1 MLVSPKPLFKMKLTH
16 QGDGRVCKHESY
28 LLAGWQEW
36 FITFTDLGEAEWGDE
51 LGQEM
56 VTKDGEKEASHPKPS
71 PPRVF
76 RGDRKETEGILF
88 SPRADLST
96 RRVSLFQT
104 QIQVGHCQHCRR
116 GGACHTETDRAP
128 AEATQLWTVTCRLTH
143 RWEGRGWS
151 RLPLRVGSG

>member
-56 VTKDGEKEASHPKPS
+56 VTKDGEKEARTRLQSPQTLPPPESSESSGETGKKQKASYSHPGP
-71 PPRVF
+71 
-76 RGDRKETEGILF
+76 
-88 SPRADLST
+88 
-96 RRVSLFQT
+96 
-104 QIQVGHCQHCRR
+104 
-116 GGACHTETDRAP
+116 
-128 AEATQLWTVTCRLTH
+128 TCPLKGSRSSRH
-143 RWEGRGWS
+143 RCK
-151 RLPLRVGSG
+151 

>member
-56 VTKDGEKEASHPKPS
+56 VTKDGEKEARTRLQSPQTLP
-71 PPRVF
+71 PPRIFRIF

-104 QIQVGHCQHCRR
+104 QMQVGHCQHCRQ

-128 AEATQLWTVTCRLTH
+128 AEATPPH
-143 RWEGRGWS
+143 S
-151 RLPLRVGSG
+151 SGQ

>member
-71 PPRVF
+71 PPQSLPGRQE
-76 RGDRKETEGILF
+76 RNRRHLILTQGRPVH
-88 SPRADLST
+88 SKGLALPDTDPSRSLSAL
-96 RRVSLFQT
+96 SSGWGLS
-104 QIQVGHCQHCRR
+104 
-116 GGACHTETDRAP
+116 
-128 AEATQLWTVTCRLTH
+128 H
-143 RWEGRGWS
+143 RD
-151 RLPLRVGSG
+151 